1 MKKLLMF
8 IAMAVFC
15 TAGFAKTADE
25 VINEIK
31 AATNAQVISFDKEML
46 KLQFKGNDDIPK
58 EFFDSVDEGMV
69 LVLDGV
75 PSDKMKLFND
85 KVAGLQADNSYE
97 QIASVFDNESR
108 VKILGKKDNDIIKEL
123 LIIVSDGGDGV
134 FIKLSGNLKP
144 EDLGKIVNEKT
155 ININ

>member
-1 MKKLLMF
+1 
-8 IAMAVFC
+8 
-15 TAGFAKTADE
+15 
-25 VINEIK
+25 
-31 AATNAQVISFDKEML
+31 
-46 KLQFKGNDDIPK
+46 
-58 EFFDSVDEGMV
+58 
-69 LVLDGV
+69 
-75 PSDKMKLFND
+75 MKLFND

-123 LIIVSDGGDGV
+123 LIIVSNGGDGV